1 MSDFD
6 ENDEIITKTSETS
19 SQALE
24 IPEQLPML
32 PVRDVVVFPYMI
44 LPLFVGREKSIAA
57 VDDALQGNRML
68 FLTTQKEVA
77 TEDPGPDDI
86 YETGTVA
93 MIMRMLKLPDGRVKI
108 LVQGLS
114 RARRREILAESPCL
128 TARLAVVEE
137 EQGGKADYEAEALMR
152 SVREK
157 LEEIINMGKG
167 ISTEVMMILEN
178 VEDPGRLAD
187 IVAANLNLKVADAM
201 QVLETTAA
209 KDRIVKVHALIE
221 RELQVLMVQAKI
233 KSAAK
238 EEMNKS
244 QREYYLRQQ
253 MKAIQEELGVTDE
266 RTEEYVSLLEKV
278 KKARMPKE
286 ARAEAERE
294 LNRLKDMPP
303 SSAEASVI
311 RTYIDWLTDLPWKK
325 VTQDNLDLIRAK
337 KILDDDHFDL
347 EKIKERIL
355 EHLAVRKLKPEAKG
369 PILCFVGPPGVGK
382 TSLGHSIARAMDRK
396 FVRLSLGGVKDEAEI
411 RGHRRTYVGAMPGR
425 IVQGIRKAGA
435 RNPVFMLDEVD
446 KIGQDFRG
454 DPSSALLE
462 VLDPAQNSTFE
473 DHYLNVP
480 FDLSKVMFVCT
491 ANFVD
496 PIPAALLDRMELIRL
511 SGYSRE
517 EKLHIAKK
525 YLIPRQREEQGI
537 SEKHI
542 EISDDALGLLIDQ
555 YTRES
560 GMRNTEREIAN
571 LCRKVARRV
580 AEGRTDRQRI
590 TKRNLARYLGAPRY
604 LPEAEVEVDQIGVS
618 TGLAWTQVG
627 GEILHV
633 EVTTTK
639 GAPRLIL
646 TGQLGDVMKESAQA
660 ALSYARSKAL
670 EFGAPED
677 FFEQREIH
685 LHVPAGAIPK
695 DGPSAGITMATALVS
710 LMTGRPVDH
719 TVGMTGEIT
728 LRGRVLPIGGLK
740 EKSLAAMQAGL
751 KTVIL
756 PERNRKDIEELPPKV
771 RKTVSF
777 RFVTTM
783 DEVIGIALKPKPD
796 GKPEAQGAG
805 AQRPA
810 SEAGVEQAAAP

>member
-1 MSDFD
+1 MKDEAMSEAQFSGTDL
-6 ENDEIITKTSETS
+6 EAKPGEAAP
-19 SQALE
+19 QPME
-24 IPEQLPML
+24 IPDVLPLL

-57 VDDALQGNRML
+57 VDQALQGNRML
-68 FLTTQKEVA
+68 FLSTQKEVA
-77 TEDPGPDDI
+77 TEEPGPDDI
-86 YETGTVA
+86 YEMGTVA

-114 RARRREILAESPCL
+114 RARRLELLSDSPCM
-128 TARLAVVEE
+128 TVRVEVVEE
-137 EQGGKADYEAEALMR
+137 EPSTKEDYEAEALMR
-152 SVREK
+152 SVRER

-178 VEDPGRLAD
+178 VEDAGRLAD
-187 IVAANLNLKVADAM
+187 IVAANLNLKVIDAM
-201 QVLETTAA
+201 QVLDTLGVKE
-209 KDRIVKVHALIE
+209 RIVRVHGLIE

-253 MKAIQEELGVTDE
+253 MKAIQEELGISDE
-266 RTEEYVSLLEKV
+266 RTEEFVSLLGKV
-278 KKARMPKE
+278 KNARMPKE
-286 ARAEAERE
+286 ARAEADRE
-294 LNRLKDMPP
+294 LGRLKDMPP

-325 VTQDNLDLIRAK
+325 MTRDNLDIARAK
-337 KILDDDHFDL
+337 QILDEDHYDL

-382 TSLGHSIARAMDRK
+382 TSLGVSIARAMGRK
-396 FVRLSLGGVKDEAEI
+396 FVRLSLGGMKDEAEI

-425 IVQGIRKAGA
+425 IIQGMRKSGA

-496 PIPAALLDRMELIRL
+496 PIPPALLDRMELIRL
-511 SGYSRE
+511 SGYSRD
-517 EKLHIAKK
+517 EKIRIATR
-525 YLIPRQREEQGI
+525 YLIPRQMEEQGI

-542 EISDDALGLLIDQ
+542 DISIDALGLLIDQ

-560 GMRNTEREIAN
+560 GLRNTEREIAN
-571 LCRKVARRV
+571 LCRKVARKV
-580 AEGRTDRQRI
+580 AEGSAEKHHI
-590 TKRNLARYLGAPRY
+590 TKRNLHKYLGAPRY
-604 LPEAEVEVDQIGVS
+604 LPDAEVETDQVGVS
-618 TGLAWTQVG
+618 TGLAWTQSG

-639 GAPRLIL
+639 GTPRLIL

-660 ALSYARSKAL
+660 ALSYARSKAAEL
-670 EFGAPED
+670 GSPED

-756 PERNRKDIEELPPKV
+756 PDRNRKDMEELPPKV
-771 RKTVSF
+771 RKAVRF
-777 RFVTTM
+777 RFVKTM
-783 DEVIGIALKPKPD
+783 DEVIEIALRAKEEG
-796 GKPEAQGAG
+796 GKEGSASGGAPPEQEGA
-805 AQRPA
+805 
-810 SEAGVEQAAAP
+810 